1 MMKDLVQKN
10 RSYRRFYQEKK
21 ITEEQVRELLDI
33 ARLTPSGANKQPIR
47 YMYTCTEEENNKV
60 FPDLRW
66 ARGRR
71 KTYCLHYP
79 IKSGWCECTSG

>member
-47 YMYTCTEEENNKV
+47 YMYTCT
-60 FPDLRW
+60 
-66 ARGRR
+66 
-71 KTYCLHYP
+71 
-79 IKSGWCECTSG
+79 

>member
-47 YMYTCTEEENNKV
+47 YMYT
-60 FPDLRW
+60 
-66 ARGRR
+66 
-71 KTYCLHYP
+71 
-79 IKSGWCECTSG
+79 